1 MNMREHNMQA
11 SVVKKNVGS
20 TQLHHQHNNKEHNA
34 GFIILCIGFINV
46 ETFIKSS
53 GKWEITLRDGV
64 RFKMV
69 NNVSIAGLVEEAVYW
84 LDSEVDKVIPLVE
97 AV

>member
-1 MNMREHNMQA
+1 M
-11 SVVKKNVGS
+11 
-20 TQLHHQHNNKEHNA
+20 
-34 GFIILCIGFINV
+34 